1 MRWGC
6 NERRDG
12 DMIGWG
18 CDERWDGMRVDVM
31 SDWMRDEMEM

>member
-18 CDERWDGMRVDVM
+18 CDERWDGMGVDVM
-31 SDWMRDEMEM
+31 RDGMRDEMEM